1 MLRRV
6 LVFLALCCG
15 SAATAFAADPLDEVR
30 KSFTIGSGPIPP
42 EIFADFGDAMMSDN
56 RPIIVTIGTN
66 AALDSNRYADPIKTN
81 GRWVKQINRVVQCSP
96 RPIWI
101 GWSNFDALQDCRL

>member
-81 GRWVKQINRVVQCSP
+81 GRWVKQINPGSGSFDSP
-96 RPIWI
+96 ETWTSLASR
-101 GWSNFDALQDCRL
+101 GGLAR